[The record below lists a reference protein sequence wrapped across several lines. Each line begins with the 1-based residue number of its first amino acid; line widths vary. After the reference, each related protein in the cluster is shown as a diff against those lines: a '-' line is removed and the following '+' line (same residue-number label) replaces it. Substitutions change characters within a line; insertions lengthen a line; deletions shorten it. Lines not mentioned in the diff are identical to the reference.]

1 MSRLSEVKIM
11 QNEREKEL
19 GKKTEEASLRDLCN
33 LLEKLNGNIE
43 DLSTSVA
50 LLVDLQSKGK

>member
-43 DLSTSVA
+43 VFQHLWHC
-50 LLVDLQSKGK
+50 L